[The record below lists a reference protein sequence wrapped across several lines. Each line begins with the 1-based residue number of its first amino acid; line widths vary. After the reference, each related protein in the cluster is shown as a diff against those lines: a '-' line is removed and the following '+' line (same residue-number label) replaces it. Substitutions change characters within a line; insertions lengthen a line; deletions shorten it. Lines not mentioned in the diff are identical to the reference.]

1 MHGGKYRTPRR
12 PTTHAG
18 KRDGAQDGTVAV
30 RQLEAGAELLIS
42 RARMRAMERDLTTSS
57 SPPGITAMSNEFW
70 PSRSRGKSNATGV
83 KRCRPSLVAFQPSA
97 HREHTAAAAPS
108 ASCAPASVAPGH
120 SRAALPRPPTVL
132 AACAL

>member
-1 MHGGKYRTPRR
+1 
-12 PTTHAG
+12 
-18 KRDGAQDGTVAV
+18 
-30 RQLEAGAELLIS
+30 
-42 RARMRAMERDLTTSS
+42 MERDLTTSS

-108 ASCAPASVAPGH
+108 ASCAPGRQQVWHQVTREQH
-120 SRAALPRPPTVL
+120 SLDRPL
-132 AACAL
+132 C